1 MFPPPLPGL
10 YGDGPG
16 SCITW
21 AIHGPVEGYHTLYDP
36 FGASVYSGEP
46 GCTKE
51 VGLQLAQHFQFS
63 IFDLVEVPA
72 ELPPGEYTLS
82 FRLDAEQTPQVWA
95 HCSDIDVVD

>member
-1 MFPPPLPGL
+1 M
-10 YGDGPG
+10 
-16 SCITW
+16 
-21 AIHGPVEGYHTLYDP
+21 
-36 FGASVYSGEP
+36 GASDCFQLLPVASDCLRVG
-46 GCTKE
+46 GTQE